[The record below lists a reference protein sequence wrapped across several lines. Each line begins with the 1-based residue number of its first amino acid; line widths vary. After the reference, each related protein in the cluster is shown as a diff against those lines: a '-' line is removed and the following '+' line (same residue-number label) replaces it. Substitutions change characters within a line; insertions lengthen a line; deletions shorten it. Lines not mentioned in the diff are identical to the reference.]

1 MCLFASVAVYSKI
14 PEIADTGDSVTGLV
28 FWGHKWINKTSMG
41 FEVFRESMSFLLFSF
56 KMSD

>member
-1 MCLFASVAVYSKI
+1 MCLLASLAVYSNI
-14 PEIADTGDSVTGLV
+14 PEIADTGDSVTGLD

-41 FEVFRESMSFLLFSF
+41 FEVFREPMSFLLLFF